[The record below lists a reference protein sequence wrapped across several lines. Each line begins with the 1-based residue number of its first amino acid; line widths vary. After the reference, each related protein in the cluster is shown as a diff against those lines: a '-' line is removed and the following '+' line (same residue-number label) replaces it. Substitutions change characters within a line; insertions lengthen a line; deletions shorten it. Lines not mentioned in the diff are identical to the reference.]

1 VGVGARSDLQHLL
14 ATCLHLLDLLP
25 AQGCPSVT
33 IVTDGVVT
41 LLNEASLLDMAAHLR
56 RRDVSLQMLFFETSA
71 HTYAHV
77 PGNKFSKVLCTGYI
91 QLDVLNI
98 LGR

>member
-1 VGVGARSDLQHLL
+1 M
-14 ATCLHLLDLLP
+14 
-25 AQGCPSVT
+25 T

-77 PGNKFSKVLCTGYI
+77 PGNKFSKVLYKFSKVLYKFSKVLYTGYI
-91 QLDVLNI
+91 PLAVFNI
-98 LGR
+98 PGR

>member
-1 VGVGARSDLQHLL
+1 
-14 ATCLHLLDLLP
+14 
-25 AQGCPSVT
+25 
-33 IVTDGVVT
+33 
-41 LLNEASLLDMAAHLR
+41 
-56 RRDVSLQMLFFETSA
+56 MLFFETSA